1 MIQLRIYYDGRI
13 VFSYSQLQPNFV
25 AGSPQVESVKVGLSL
40 TSLERLDLTDS
51 LEKLDLEG
59 GVVMIPRDQFYQA
72 EWDTLI
78 GRYPSRYF
86 TLIG

>member
-13 VFSYSQLQPNFV
+13 VFSYSDRPGFL

-40 TSLERLDLTDS
+40 TDLDQLDLTDS

-78 GRYPSRYF
+78 GPESR
-86 TLIG
+86 